1 MVIEVIKKT
10 PMNMVEMKSN
20 LEKIKKRDEE
30 INFRTEKLE
39 DYLNRFVH
47 LTSKQAKDLH
57 DKLMDLNIPRLKDG
71 HIHKI
76 IDILPKDVD
85 DVKLILQGFVINVTK
100 DNSKKIVD
108 VVKDFLPANK

>member
-1 MVIEVIKKT
+1 MI
-10 PMNMVEMKSN
+10 EMKSA

-30 INFRTEKLE
+30 INFRTEKLA
-39 DYLNRFVH
+39 DYLNRFVN
-47 LTSKQAKDLH
+47 LTSEQAKELY
-57 DKLMDLNIPRLKDG
+57 DKLVDLNIPRLKDQ

-76 IDILPKDVD
+76 IDILPRDAD

-108 VVKDFLPANK
+108 AVKDFLPAKK